1 MLHLNDLTMNKEFI
15 SLSFHVL
22 KTFNAIKR
30 GTFNKEQIKAFDN
43 IYFFLLRLL
52 ISRQGFFLRLCLH
65 TLLANIS
72 YE

>member
-43 IYFFLLRLL
+43 IYFLLRLL
-52 ISRQGFFLRLCLH
+52 ISGKVFF
-65 TLLANIS
+65 
-72 YE
+72 

>member
-43 IYFFLLRLL
+43 IYFLLRLL
-52 ISRQGFFLRLCLH
+52 ISGKVVFLRLCLH
-65 TLLANIS
+65 TIG
-72 YE
+72 